1 MDKATHP
8 PKKKTQTTYVDCPNA
23 VLGNDIPLH
32 SFAVDA
38 VSGDGL
44 QERYFVVYMEM

>member
-8 PKKKTQTTYVDCPNA
+8 PKKKPTTYVDCPNA
-23 VLGNDIPLH
+23 VLGNDVPLH